1 VRGSSELVASVAAPH
16 IIALHGYSSSS
27 YCRARTRLGLATSQ
41 VSPRPSLPSYRRARS
56 RCPPCGSASSRHTS
70 ALSTH
75 ARTARVLG
83 PHRAATHAS
92 ESALRATALSTGRS
106 PPLGS
111 CSCAHT
117 PTPPAS
123 APCLLQCLFL
133 PSSRTHPVPV
143 PAHACSRVA
152 RARSEPQTHACCLTH
167 VPGPLRA
174 PPRALSH
181 HHLPR
186 PCSGAAP
193 TRRRC
198 QPTASA
204 SAQPAAWVC
213 SALPA
218 LPRAPRPPRS
228 APGSASPPGAAPPGA
243 CRARSA
249 CLRTEPLL
257 PGPAFAR
264 ARAPA
269 HARPRAPERPPCAR
283 ATCLRVLAL
292 AQSLPPASVLPAEE
306 GKQRERGDKDGCA
319 ADGEKRKEGR
329 RQDKEEERRKTDG
342 LFQGLI
348 RNFRKLQGLF
358 YKAKFPINPKS

>member
-1 VRGSSELVASVAAPH
+1 VAPPSLSHPVAAPH
-16 IIALHGYSSSS
+16 IIALHVVTLHGYSSSS
-27 YCRARTRLGLATSQ
+27 YCRARTCLGLAASQ
-41 VSPRPSLPSYRRARS
+41 VSPRPSLRSYHRARP
-56 RCPPCGSASSRHTS
+56 RCPPCGSASSRHAS
-70 ALSTH
+70 ALSAH

-83 PHRAATHAS
+83 PYHAAAHAF
-92 ESALRATALSTGRS
+92 ESALRATTLSPGRS

-123 APCLLQCLFL
+123 APCLLQRLFL
-133 PSSRTHPVPV
+133 PSSRAHPVPV
-143 PAHACSRVA
+143 PAHAYSRVA

-167 VPGPLRA
+167 TPGPLRA
-174 PPRALSH
+174 PPRARSR

-204 SAQPAAWVC
+204 SAQPAAWVR

-218 LPRAPRPPRS
+218 LPRAPRLPRS
-228 APGSASPPGAAPPGA
+228 APGPASPLGAAPPGA

-249 CLRTEPLL
+249 CLRAEPLL
-257 PGPAFAR
+257 PRPASAR

-269 HARPRAPERPPCAR
+269 HARPRAPEHPPCAR
-283 ATCLRVLAL
+283 AARLRALAL
-292 AQSLPPASVLPAEE
+292 AQSLPPASVLPSEG
-306 GKQRERGDKDGCA
+306 GKQRER
-319 ADGEKRKEGR
+319 
-329 RQDKEEERRKTDG
+329 ERR
-342 LFQGLI
+342 
-348 RNFRKLQGLF
+348 
-358 YKAKFPINPKS
+358 